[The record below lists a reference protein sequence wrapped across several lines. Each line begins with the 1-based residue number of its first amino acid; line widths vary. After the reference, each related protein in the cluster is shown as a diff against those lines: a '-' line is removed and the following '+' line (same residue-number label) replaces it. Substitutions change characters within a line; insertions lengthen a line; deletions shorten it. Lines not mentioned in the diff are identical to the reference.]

1 MAAISAECEELAE
14 VQVTGHGVR
23 ADLRKGKF
31 VAAEASGLAFFIF
44 GGGALLISNFLIGQI

>member
-1 MAAISAECEELAE
+1 M
-14 VQVTGHGVR
+14 TGHGVR